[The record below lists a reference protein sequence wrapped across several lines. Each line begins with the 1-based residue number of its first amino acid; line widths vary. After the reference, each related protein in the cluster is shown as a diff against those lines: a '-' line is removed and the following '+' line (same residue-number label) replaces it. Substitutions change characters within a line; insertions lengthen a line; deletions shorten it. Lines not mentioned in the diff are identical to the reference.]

1 MRSKK
6 MSKVDTLK
14 AAIKYIN
21 ALQTALDSD
30 SPLSIPDLSELN
42 DFSPP
47 ESPAS
52 SSVANSDVTSCLT
65 SPSVYQPIT
74 SSPIT
79 PTTHDKPHCSSYPP
93 STLNCQQ
100 LTYKTTRPAANN
112 HHPSPVYQQPPSPT
126 YPLIASTSAE
136 QYWSSSDQQQYYTAQ
151 NINNKYQKYSS
162 SYSSTAVMQGQQN
175 QDYPSS
181 GSQSDGW
188 MSPTDSHYSFSST
201 SSSDATSC
209 YQFYQENT
217 SPQLSSS
224 EVNNSSFPISEAAKL
239 LEFSSNSW
247 LNF

>member
-1 MRSKK
+1 

-100 LTYKTTRPAANN
+100 LTYEPTSPAAYN
-112 HHPSPVYQQPPSPT
+112 HNQQPPSPT
-126 YPLIASTSAE
+126 YPLIASTSAQ
-136 QYWSSSDQQQYYTAQ
+136 QYWSSPQQHMYYTSQ
-151 NINNKYQKYSS
+151 NINNKYQHYSS

-175 QDYPSS
+175 QDYLCS

-209 YQFYQENT
+209 YQFYHWSKNRQLRWRNHSWILANSGLKPDQNEDRLHSEKNFRT
-217 SPQLSSS
+217 S
-224 EVNNSSFPISEAAKL
+224 VGN
-239 LEFSSNSW
+239 
-247 LNF
+247 

>member
-1 MRSKK
+1 

-79 PTTHDKPHCSSYPP
+79 PTTHDKPLCTSYPP

-100 LTYKTTRPAANN
+100 LTFEPISPAAYN
-112 HHPSPVYQQPPSPT
+112 HNQQPPSPT
-126 YPLIASTSAE
+126 YPQIASTSAQ
-136 QYWSSSDQQQYYTAQ
+136 QYWSSPQQHMYYTSQ
-151 NINNKYQKYSS
+151 NINNKYQHYSS
-162 SYSSTAVMQGQQN
+162 SCSSTAVMQSQQN
-175 QDYPSS
+175 QDYLCS
-181 GSQSDGW
+181 GSQSNGW

-201 SSSDATSC
+201 SSSDTTSC
-209 YQFYQENT
+209 YQFYQQNT
-217 SPQLSSS
+217 SPQHSSS
-224 EVNNSSFPISEAAKL
+224 EVHNSSFPISEAAKL
-239 LEFSSNSW
+239 LEFSNNSW